1 MRSVRWQ
8 QALREVKTAD
18 NGGIICYGDGRRAGQ
33 YDSGT
38 LRV

>member
-1 MRSVRWQ
+1 MAAGV
-8 QALREVKTAD
+8 AEVKTGD
-18 NGGIICYGDGRRAGQ
+18 HGNIICYGDGRRAGQ